1 MIWGYP
7 YFRKPPFMEQTWDVN
22 GSRMSC
28 EEFDPSKK
36 RALKKCIY
44 VDPTF
49 ESLTEITQKCIHMLG
64 LDKVDKQTI
73 ASKIAF
79 LPRNN
84 SWIYLSIYRSIYLS
98 IYRSQFWCQKVG
110 LSRLFCVILCHIVGP
125 SKCDWQRAKSAIV
138 RFLVAHYFSV
148 QTQTNAAFGC
158 PGIYIHKINRRIL
171 PSDSMVFVRRIFS

>member
-28 EEFDPSKK
+28 EEFDPSNK

-84 SWIYLSIYRSIYLS
+84 SWIYLSIDRSIDHNFGVKKLVFRVFS
-98 IYRSQFWCQKVG
+98 AS
-110 LSRLFCVILCHIVGP
+110 FCVILLVLPNVTDRGQNQQLFDFWSLTTFQSRP
-125 SKCDWQRAKSAIV
+125 KKCSFWMSR
-138 RFLVAHYFSV
+138 Y
-148 QTQTNAAFGC
+148 
-158 PGIYIHKINRRIL
+158 IYIYIK
-171 PSDSMVFVRRIFS
+171 

>member
-36 RALKKCIY
+36 KALKKCIY

-49 ESLTEITQKCIHMLG
+49 ESLTEITQKCIHILG

-73 ASKIAF
+73 ASKNRILTAKQQ
-79 LPRNN
+79 LNL
-84 SWIYLSIYRSIYLS
+84 SIYLSVCLSVYLSIYLSIYRSIDLS
-98 IYRSQFWCQKVG
+98 IYRSMD
-110 LSRLFCVILCHIVGP
+110 LSITTLV
-125 SKCDWQRAKSAIV
+125 SKSWSIASFPRHFASYCWSFQ
-138 RFLVAHYFSV
+138 
-148 QTQTNAAFGC
+148 
-158 PGIYIHKINRRIL
+158 
-171 PSDSMVFVRRIFS
+171 M